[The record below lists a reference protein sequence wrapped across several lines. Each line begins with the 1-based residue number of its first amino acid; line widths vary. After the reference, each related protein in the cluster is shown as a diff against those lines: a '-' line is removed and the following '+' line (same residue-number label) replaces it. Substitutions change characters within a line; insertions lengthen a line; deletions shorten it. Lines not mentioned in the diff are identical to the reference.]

1 MGWMNMPVAWVVQSV
16 ATRARSVSS
25 NQTGSGA
32 GANMSGA
39 AGGTG
44 LCLTANTSLFIF
56 KEDNFVRKWAKR
68 ITEWVPFE
76 YLILLTI
83 MANCVVLALETHL
96 PKEDKTPLATKLEK
110 TEPVFLAIFCF
121 EAVLKIIAQGMVLH
135 PRSYLRNGWNILDFV
150 VVVTGLV

>member
-1 MGWMNMPVAWVVQSV
+1 MQNYTNEWTYSQSILQV
-16 ATRARSVSS
+16 TFYMTLNWNNSS
-25 NQTGSGA
+25 LSPYYVLQ
-32 GANMSGA
+32 
-39 AGGTG
+39 
-44 LCLTANTSLFIF
+44 
-56 KEDNFVRKWAKR
+56 
-68 ITEWVPFE
+68 

-150 VVVTGLV
+150 VVVTGLVHYYYVIVIASVLGQLADGAIGRLCNWSTK

>member
-1 MGWMNMPVAWVVQSV
+1 
-16 ATRARSVSS
+16 
-25 NQTGSGA
+25 
-32 GANMSGA
+32 
-39 AGGTG
+39 
-44 LCLTANTSLFIF
+44 
-56 KEDNFVRKWAKR
+56 
-68 ITEWVPFE
+68 
-76 YLILLTI
+76 

-150 VVVTGLV
+150 VVVTGLVHYYYVIVIASVLGQLADGAIGRLCNWSTK